1 MDGFCT
7 FVQGFV
13 EAYFSLSESII
24 QFCNRVQFL
33 VLYWEACTIPSSA
46 IHCSLAQVIW
56 SAKLSNYLRYV
67 FAYHNL
73 KNAPIA
79 YAIFSTSVT
88 SDNYRAPYKPSL
100 RAQQAL
106 AASFMQMI

>member
-56 SAKLSNYLRYV
+56 SAKLSNYL
-67 FAYHNL
+67 
-73 KNAPIA
+73 APIA